1 VRRCK
6 GLLETSEG
14 TPKGPGFDPPA
25 AQSGQPEA
33 VMDTT
38 AVLREYKRTGDV
50 ALRNQII
57 EQYMGIVNGYARHMV
72 KKTEGAVDFGD
83 MVQEGVF
90 GLITAIDGFDCD
102 RGVEFGD
109 YCHQRVL
116 GAMYDGIRDLDIVP
130 RLVRMR
136 ARKIERAKR
145 KLRAKL
151 CREPSEQEVADKM
164 GMGLEE
170 YRRFAFENKLKDTL
184 HLLGPREDSAAGNN
198 DIRADN
204 LCDDDD
210 ATDPAELVAKK
221 QWITEQLRGFSRTER
236 LIIILYYYEDLTMR
250 EIGDVVGLSE
260 SRVSQIHSGLM
271 ERLKD
276 QMEARDA

>member
-1 VRRCK
+1 
-6 GLLETSEG
+6 
-14 TPKGPGFDPPA
+14 
-25 AQSGQPEA
+25 
-33 VMDTT
+33 
-38 AVLREYKRTGDV
+38 
-50 ALRNQII
+50 
-57 EQYMGIVNGYARHMV
+57 
-72 KKTEGAVDFGD
+72 
-83 MVQEGVF
+83 
-90 GLITAIDGFDCD
+90 
-102 RGVEFGD
+102 
-109 YCHQRVL
+109 
-116 GAMYDGIRDLDIVP
+116 
-130 RLVRMR
+130 
-136 ARKIERAKR
+136 
-145 KLRAKL
+145 
-151 CREPSEQEVADKM
+151 M

-170 YRRFAFENKLKDTL
+170 YRTFAFKNKLKDTL
-184 HLLGPREDSAAGNN
+184 HLLGPREDGAAGNN